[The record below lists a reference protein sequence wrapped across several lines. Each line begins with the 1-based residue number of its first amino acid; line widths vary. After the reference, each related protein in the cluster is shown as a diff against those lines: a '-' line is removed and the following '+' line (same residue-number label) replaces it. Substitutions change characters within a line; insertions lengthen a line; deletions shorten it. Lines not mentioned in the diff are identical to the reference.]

1 MAINEAVAAPM
12 RIMGSAR
19 ILKIK
24 YPMLMPPSMTIM
36 GKTDQKK
43 DNGFLLLAVQLFNSI
58 IPSQSIM
65 VEHVK

>member
-1 MAINEAVAAPM
+1 
-12 RIMGSAR
+12 
-19 ILKIK
+19 
-24 YPMLMPPSMTIM
+24 MTTI

-58 IPSQSIM
+58 IPSQSLM